1 LKFIQDNLWN
11 DSNCAPPDI
20 KKNVFSS
27 IRVSTTG
34 KSQGKP
40 GKVRE
45 KYYFWKSQGKQG
57 ENALDREKSGKF
69 FMN

>member
-1 LKFIQDNLWN
+1 M
-11 DSNCAPPDI
+11 
-20 KKNVFSS
+20 SS
-27 IRVSTTG
+27 PTLITVLQGRVSTTG

-57 ENALDREKSGKF
+57 ENALDREKSGKI
-69 FMN
+69 FMNFVDEKKW